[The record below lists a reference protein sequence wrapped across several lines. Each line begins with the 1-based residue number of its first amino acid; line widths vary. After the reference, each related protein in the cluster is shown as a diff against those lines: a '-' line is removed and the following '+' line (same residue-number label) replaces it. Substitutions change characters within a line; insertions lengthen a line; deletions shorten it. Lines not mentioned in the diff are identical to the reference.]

1 MITTKT
7 ARRVTILVDAAL
19 KTTIL
24 DKVVEL
30 GAKGYNYIECKG
42 GKGLHAITGDPR
54 SGDNLLRIEVICTQ
68 EVGAAI
74 LDSIHAAIAGA
85 YSQYALSAYADTVEV
100 DPRDE
105 SFSG

>member
-1 MITTKT
+1 MFTTKT

-30 GAKGYNYIECKG
+30 GAKGYNFVECKG
-42 GKGLHAITGDPR
+42 GKGLHAISGDPH
-54 SGDNLLRIEVICTQ
+54 SGDNLLRIEVICALD
-68 EVGAAI
+68 VGAAI
-74 LDSIHAAIAGA
+74 LDYIHTAKLGA

-100 DPRDE
+100 DRRDE
-105 SFSG
+105 SLSS